1 MNLRDCLK
9 SFLEKY
15 SNQMDEQRVK
25 NLRINRV
32 KSHLDMVY
40 ISSPDLSYSLE
51 EMATLIF
58 KAGGTFIKNDGIGVL
73 ALLTP
78 TRFSAYCRD
87 NNIDVFQQFSQFV
100 TYRKKEI
107 GREIEAKAA

>member
-51 EMATLIF
+51 
-58 KAGGTFIKNDGIGVL
+58 
-73 ALLTP
+73 
-78 TRFSAYCRD
+78 
-87 NNIDVFQQFSQFV
+87 
-100 TYRKKEI
+100 
-107 GREIEAKAA
+107 